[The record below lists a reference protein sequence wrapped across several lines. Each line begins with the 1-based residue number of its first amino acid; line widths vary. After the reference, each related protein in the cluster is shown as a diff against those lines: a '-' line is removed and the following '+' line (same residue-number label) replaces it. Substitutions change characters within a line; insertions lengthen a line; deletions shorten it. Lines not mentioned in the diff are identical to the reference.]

1 MRVFLISGFLGSGK
15 TTLAMELAKT
25 LVSQGHKVAAVIN
38 EIGEIGIDPDLFQG
52 SGTKIYELFSGCVC
66 CQMGD
71 DLIKT
76 LTAISSIGNVDA
88 VVIEPTG
95 AAFSSQVIDVIHCW
109 SEDIILETIAL
120 IDATRFTLMLEELG
134 HLLNDTLFVAKTIVV
149 SKVDQCDPHEV
160 RAVIQQLKDMCP
172 GVPIIVRN
180 LLDEAPVAVREVF
193 SEIG

>member
-1 MRVFLISGFLGSGK
+1 MRVFLIAGFLGSGK

-25 LVSQGHKVAAVIN
+25 LVSQGQKVAAVIN

-52 SGTKIYELFSGCVC
+52 SGAKIYELFSGCVC

-76 LTAISSIGNVDA
+76 LTAISGIGDIDA

-109 SEDIILETIAL
+109 SEDIMLETIAL
-120 IDATRFTLMLEELG
+120 IDATRFTLMLEELEY
-134 HLLNDTLFVAKTIVV
+134 LLNDTLLAAKAIVV
-149 SKVDQCDPHEV
+149 SKVDQCDPHDV
-160 RAVIQQLKDMCP
+160 RTVIEQLKDMCP
-172 GVPIIVRN
+172 GVPIIASN
-180 LLDEAPVAVREVF
+180 LLDGSPVAVREVL
-193 SEIG
+193 SQIG